1 MLRMNEQ
8 KQISEYE
15 NLYDRLIPK
24 DHILQ
29 QIADLVD
36 FSFVI
41 EELKEKYCIN
51 NGRDAEDPIRLFKY
65 LMLIK
70 YWQTVR

>member
-24 DHILQ
+24 DHILR

-70 YWQTVR
+70 YRQTVR